1 MKKDNSGIS
10 QPTTTNQASQPPT
23 SVNYQSTTYTRPK
36 DKPMLLVDIFTRP
49 VYDDIQLW
57 KILYEKPKD
66 IDFKLPRT
74 FAGIVKGAVMK
85 YIAVGDPANAEGE
98 PTLNDG
104 SANNRDNLR
113 YVEIDGT
120 PSLQL
125 HRTNLKAGN
134 TDIELT
140 GVDEDDKRDKLKSV
154 KLGDDDIIT
163 TIEGPDIDIPKP
175 NLYGYSITDSTKP
188 VEYNIDWDKLKL
200 LTNDNNNNPDVLR
213 KYYSALYYKH
223 PELNIEAPNLD
234 IEKPNVKGTS
244 ITESTQPVE
253 REYHNISSLILNYA
267 RLDEYRTLM
276 FDNNVDI
283 KKPENELDIIK
294 PNLNG
299 DNIHDKIELNQVKVD
314 PNLLL
319 LDLNRPEW
327 IVNGILHGVQQEKFD
342 VEKND
347 IDIIPPNLKGD
358 NVDGDVKVCSPDV
371 DEDSLLIDLNQPQL
385 KYNGILRKVKDE
397 VDVQAA
403 GIDVVKPD
411 LNGNVIDEEK
421 ITLVQPEVEKDLEL
435 LVLDKDDAV
444 RRYLLK
450 QYKRKILDLDV
461 YGPELECERVELKGD
476 NVKDKIM
483 LRYPI
488 VNENEVLI
496 NIKDQPIKGIIEG
509 KDEEVDIKAPELEK
523 PNITYI
529 SGIIEGKKEEKEDL
543 EKPDIDIDKPNL
555 IGYPIKEEILP
566 LTPGIDLND
575 PLLELEKPKEKI
587 IGVIG
592 EQQQDLDVFKPDI
605 DIVKPNLIGYPIRED
620 IVKLTPGINL
630 TEPILELKKP
640 EIIMESISGIIEGE
654 KPQEEVIVPELN
666 INKPNLEADKIQD
679 TIELIQPEI
688 KAPDL
693 LLDINEPK
701 PEPTIIKGIIERKKE
716 EKEDL
721 EKPDINI
728 IKPNLSGYPIK
739 EEILPLT
746 PGIRTDEQLLELE
759 KPKEKIIGV
768 IGEQQPDLDVLK
780 PDIDIVKP
788 NLIGYPIKEQVLSLS
803 PGIRTD
809 EPLLELEK
817 PKPQIISGIIEGVK
831 PQEEIITIPELD
843 INKPNLEGEKIED
856 KIELIQ
862 PEIKTPDLLININEP
877 KPEPQIIKGVI
888 EGKKEEKEDLEK
900 PDIDIVKPNLPG
912 YPIKEQILPLTPGIN
927 LNDPLLELEKPK
939 EKIIGVIGEQQQ
951 DLDVLKPDIDIVK
964 PNLPGYPIKEQVL
977 PLSPGIKKD
986 EPLLELEQPKPQII
1000 SGIIEGVKPKDE
1012 EKDITIPEFDIHK
1025 PNLEG
1030 DKIKDKIE
1038 LLSPGIKKMNQ
1049 Y

>member
-10 QPTTTNQASQPPT
+10 QPTPTNQPSQPPT
-23 SVNYQSTTYTRPK
+23 SVTYQSTTYTRPK

-98 PTLNDG
+98 PTLSDG

-125 HRTNLKAGN
+125 QRTNLKAGN

-140 GVDEDDKRDKLKSV
+140 GVDEDDTRNKLKSV
-154 KLGDDDIIT
+154 KHVDDDIIT

-200 LTNDNNNNPDVLR
+200 LINDNNNNNNPDVLR

-253 REYHNISSLILNYA
+253 HEYDNISSLILNYA
-267 RLDEYRTLM
+267 RLDEYRTLV
-276 FDNNVDI
+276 FDNDNVDI
-283 KKPENELDIIK
+283 HKPENELDIIK

-299 DNIHDKIELNQVKVD
+299 DNIHDKIELNQVEVD

-327 IVNGILHGVQQEKFD
+327 ILNGILRGVQQEKFD

-347 IDIIPPNLKGD
+347 IDIIAPNLKGD
-358 NVDGDVKVCSPDV
+358 NVDGDVKVCSPCV

-385 KYNGILRKVKDE
+385 KYDGILRKVKDE
-397 VDVQAA
+397 FDVQAA

-411 LNGNVIDEEK
+411 LNGNVIDDEDV
-421 ITLVQPEVEKDLEL
+421 TLVQPDVEKDLEL

-488 VNENEVLI
+488 VNDNNVLI
-496 NIKDQPIKGIIEG
+496 EIKDHQPIKGIIEG
-509 KDEEVDIKAPELEK
+509 KDEEVDIKAPEIVK

-529 SGIIEGKKEEKEDL
+529 SGIIEGKKEEKEDEL
-543 EKPDIDIDKPNL
+543 EKPDIDIVKPNL
-555 IGYPIKEEILP
+555 KGYPIKEEILP
-566 LTPGIDLND
+566 LTPGINIDD

-592 EQQQDLDVFKPDI
+592 EQQQDLDVLKPDI
-605 DIVKPNLIGYPIRED
+605 DIVKPNLMGYPIRED
-620 IVKLTPGINL
+620 IMKLTPGINL
-630 TEPILELKKP
+630 SEPILELKKP

-688 KAPDL
+688 KTPDL
-693 LLDINEPK
+693 LIDINEPK
-701 PEPTIIKGIIERKKE
+701 PEPTIIKGVIEGKKE

-721 EKPDINI
+721 EKPDIDI
-728 IKPNLSGYPIK
+728 IKPNLKGYPIK
-739 EEILPLT
+739 EQILPLS

-759 KPKEKIIGV
+759 KPKERIIGV

-780 PDIDIVKP
+780 PDINIVKP
-788 NLIGYPIKEQVLSLS
+788 NLAGYPIKEQVLSLS

-817 PKPQIISGIIEGVK
+817 PKPQIISGIIEGIK
-831 PQEEIITIPELD
+831 PKEEIITIPELD
-843 INKPNLEGEKIED
+843 INKPNLEGDKIED

-862 PEIKTPDLLININEP
+862 PEIKTQDLLLDINEP
-877 KPEPQIIKGVI
+877 KPEPTIIKGII
-888 EGKKEEKEDLEK
+888 EGEKEKEKEEELEK
-900 PDIDIVKPNLPG
+900 PNIDIIKPNLSG
-912 YPIKEQILPLTPGIN
+912 YPIKEKVLPLTPGIRTDE
-927 LNDPLLELEKPK
+927 LLLELEKPK
-939 EKIIGVIGEQQQ
+939 DKIIGVIGEEQP

-964 PNLPGYPIKEQVL
+964 PNLTGYPIKEQVL
-977 PLSPGIKKD
+977 PLSPGIKTD
-986 EPLLELEQPKPQII
+986 EPLLELEQPKHEII
-1000 SGIIEGVKPKDE
+1000 
-1012 EKDITIPEFDIHK
+1012 
-1025 PNLEG
+1025 
-1030 DKIKDKIE
+1030 
-1038 LLSPGIKKMNQ
+1038 
-1049 Y
+1049 